1 MKRLIKNKISEIID
15 SLETPNPRLDARLLI
30 SFCLDMDYNDIYLKD
45 DLEISDEQ
53 NQDIDNLVSRRKNGE
68 PISKIIGKKDFWDL
82 TFIDT
87 EHNLSPRPDTETL
100 IEAVLGIAKNPQ
112 NILDIGTGSGC
123 IIITL
128 LSKLKTAKGT
138 TIDISSDA
146 INIAKQNAK
155 LNNVENRLEF
165 INESIFEHNF
175 KDKKFDIIVS
185 NPPYIPTKD
194 IKELDDDVKNYDPML
209 ALDGGETG
217 LDFYEQLPEIL
228 NELLDD
234 NGLIFLEI
242 GIGQEQGVENIFKN
256 NGFVLNSSYKDLSG
270 IIRCLELRRK

>member
-1 MKRLIKNKISEIID
+1 MKRLIKNKISEIIT
-15 SLETPNPRLDARLLI
+15 SLDVENPRLEARLLV
-30 SFCLDMDYNDIYLKD
+30 SYVLNMDYNDIYLRD
-45 DLEISDEQ
+45 DFEISDTQ
-53 NQDIDNLVSRRKNGE
+53 NRKIDKLILRRKQGE

-87 EHNLSPRPDTETL
+87 VNNLSPRPDTETL
-100 IEAVLGIAKNPQ
+100 IEAVFNKAEEGA

-128 LSKLKTAKGT
+128 LSNLQKSHGT

-146 INIAKQNAK
+146 IKVAEQNAK
-155 LNNVENRLEF
+155 LNMVDNRLEF

-175 KDKKFDIIVS
+175 EGKKFDIITS

-194 IKELDDDVKNYDPML
+194 IENLDTDVKEYDPL
-209 ALDGGETG
+209 IALDGGDDG
-217 LDFYEQLPEIL
+217 LDFYRGLSKIL
-228 NELLDD
+228 NELLSD

-242 GIGQEQGVENIFKN
+242 GIGQEQDVKNIFEKED
-256 NGFVLNSSYKDLSG
+256 FILNSFYKDLSG
-270 IIRCLELRRK
+270 IIRCLEFSKI